1 MYTWVST
8 EFPRHGIPSTRNSVD
23 TDFPRHEIPST
34 QNSVDTKFRRHGI
47 PSTLNSVDTEFRRH
61 GIPPIFFTSIYS
73 VCYAVI
79 YFLPNFDGI
88 PYTKI
93 RGIPWN

>member
-8 EFPRHGIPSTRNSVD
+8 EFRRHLIPSTRNFVD
-23 TDFPRHEIPST
+23 TEFRRHEIPST
-34 QNSVDTKFRRHGI
+34 R
-47 PSTLNSVDTEFRRH
+47 NSVDTEFRRH
-61 GIPPIFFTSIYS
+61 GIPPERNSADSEFRLFFFPSIYS

-88 PYTKI
+88 AYTKI